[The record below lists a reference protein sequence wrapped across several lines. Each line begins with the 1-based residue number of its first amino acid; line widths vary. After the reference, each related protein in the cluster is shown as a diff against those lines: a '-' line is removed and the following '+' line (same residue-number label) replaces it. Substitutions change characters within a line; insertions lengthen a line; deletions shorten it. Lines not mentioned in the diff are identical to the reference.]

1 MPNWQIIA
9 LIAGGIGLLLGIYLA
24 RRSHQTDAVQSGISR
39 IFHYLASAA
48 VGTVP
53 FGIITGLIVGD
64 LRSGVLVALVALGA
78 ALALVIIY
86 ALPESAARRN
96 KPELAAGVPRLAWDR
111 WVTISRPIGDFN
123 ARLLMGLF
131 YFTLLLPFGA
141 LSRLFSDRLRLKK
154 PPDGALLW
162 LPREQALDSTVD
174 EARRQF

>member
-1 MPNWQIIA
+1 MQNWQIVA

-24 RRSHQTDAVQSGISR
+24 RRSHQSDPVLSGISHV
-39 IFHYLASAA
+39 FNYLASAA
-48 VGTVP
+48 IGAVP
-53 FGIITGLIVGD
+53 FGILSGIVIGD

-78 ALALVIIY
+78 AVALVILY

-96 KPELAAGVPRLAWDR
+96 KPKLAAGVSRLAWDR
-111 WVTISRPIGDFN
+111 WVTISKPIGDFN
-123 ARLLMGLF
+123 ARLLMGFF

-154 PPDGALLW
+154 PAPDAPLW
-162 LPREQALDSTVD
+162 LMREHAGDLTVD